1 MKEICVLRVNNISLA
16 CFMPDHWNW
25 TWNGAP
31 VRGGRMRA
39 HRRERKMAA
48 TFAPFRRR
56 RAKKAPTTDSIKHRI
71 SHSRDL
77 ARLSVGLEGPFV
89 QFQSRVNCGWRLLPM
104 GPHSPSLPRAIV
116 SLCGREERSAPCR
129 RPLAPRPNLFVGSLA
144 MCWEIGGDRIDG
156 STDGLTEGINR
167 DGA

>member
-1 MKEICVLRVNNISLA
+1 METKLE
-16 CFMPDHWNW
+16 P
-25 TWNGAP
+25 NGAP

-116 SLCGREERSAPCR
+116 SLCGREERSASCR

-144 MCWEIGGDRIDG
+144 GDVLGDRRRSDRWVDG
-156 STDGLTEGINR
+156 WTDGGHQ
-167 DGA
+167 